1 MNWIELSVA
10 TDAEGAEGAAAL
22 LNEFVSGGAAIEE
35 TLIADPG
42 EPFDPA
48 RTFTVRAFF
57 SPEDRAGIDRA
68 EQSLWH
74 LAQLRP
80 MGDPHTRGLAYEDW
94 AEAWKKH
101 YTILHI
107 GASLVIKPSWLEYT
121 PQPNDVVIE
130 LDPGMAFGTGLH
142 PTTRLCMVAL
152 EEYVAELAKSHSTGL
167 GPAVDGPLQGA
178 RMVDVG
184 TGSGIL
190 SIAAAKLGLREIV
203 AFDLDPIAVETA
215 ARNVATNH
223 VESIVRVERGSI
235 TSAEQTRLTNTE
247 RAQYDLVCIN
257 ILAEVICELAPT
269 VAAALRPGGGVI
281 ASGILD
287 FKAESVSDALRKV
300 GIETIEKKQEED
312 WVTLVGVKRETPDVK
327 PPSKKPAIQRLP

>member
-10 TDAEGAEGAAAL
+10 TDAEGAEAAAAL
-22 LNEFVSGGAAIEE
+22 LNEFVSGGAVIEE

-42 EPFDPA
+42 EAFDPA

-57 SPEDRAGIDRA
+57 SPDDRAGIDRA
-68 EQSLWH
+68 EKSLWH
-74 LAQLRP
+74 LGQLRP
-80 MGDPHTRGLAYEDW
+80 MGDPHTRELAEEDW

-107 GASLVIKPSWLEYT
+107 GRALVIKPSWLEYA
-121 PQPNDVVIE
+121 PQPHEVIVE

-152 EEYVAELAKSHSTGL
+152 EEYAENLAKIRSTEVGL
-167 GPAVDGPLQGA
+167 AVGEPAQGL

-184 TGSGIL
+184 TGSGVL
-190 SIAAAKLGLREIV
+190 SITAAKLGFRDIV
-203 AFDLDPIAVETA
+203 AYDLDPIAVETA
-215 ARNVATNH
+215 ARNVAINH

-235 TSAEQTRLTNTE
+235 TNKEQS
-247 RAQYDLVCIN
+247 QFDLVCIN
-257 ILAEVICELAPT
+257 ILAEVICELAPA
-269 VAAALRPGGGVI
+269 VAAALKPGGTVI

-287 FKAESVSDALRKV
+287 FKADTVTDALREV
-300 GIETIEKKQEED
+300 EIETIEKKQEED
-312 WVTLVGVKRETPDVK
+312 WVTLVG
-327 PPSKKPAIQRLP
+327 KKS

>member
-10 TDAEGAEGAAAL
+10 TDAEGAEAAAAL
-22 LNEFVSGGAAIEE
+22 LNEFVSGGAVIEE
-35 TLIADPG
+35 TLIADTG
-42 EPFDPA
+42 EPLDPA

-57 SPEDRAGIDRA
+57 SPEDRTAIERA

-80 MGDPHTRGLAYEDW
+80 MGNPQTRELAYEDW

-107 GASLVIKPSWLEYT
+107 GRSLVIKPSWLEYT
-121 PQPNDVVIE
+121 PRPDEVVVE

-142 PTTRLCMVAL
+142 ATTRLCMVAL
-152 EEYVAELAKSHSTGL
+152 EEFAAKHALSGSTGT
-167 GPAVDGPLQGA
+167 GSTTIESRQAS

-190 SIAAAKLGLREIV
+190 SITAAKLGLREIV

-223 VESIVRVERGSI
+223 VESIVHVERGSI
-235 TSAEQTRLTNTE
+235 TQTAKT
-247 RAQYDLVCIN
+247 QFDLVCIN
-257 ILAEVICELAPT
+257 ILAEVICELAPA
-269 VAAALRPGGGVI
+269 VAGVLRPGGSVI

-287 FKAESVSDALRKV
+287 FKTESVKEALRAV

-312 WVTLVGVKRETPDVK
+312 WVTLVGVKHETPDVE
-327 PPSKKPAIQRLP
+327 PPAE